1 VPGLPVLEKGN
12 KMTRSEALK
21 ILEEVYQSIASHSGM
36 VPPDDAK
43 IDDWSYDLVQVINAI
58 VDGETTWEDEDD
70 ER

>member
-1 VPGLPVLEKGN
+1 
-12 KMTRSEALK
+12 MTRSEALK